1 MLRRSFSK
9 ALANK
14 EPLLCD
20 SSIFSD
26 DTNSDSDNGGSGMVP
41 VKSLPKLRPP
51 RLIAKTCKQYR
62 QRSHDTD
69 GTPLLSDEEDLDD
82 ETRTPPA
89 SKVVVDQQELS
100 LNLHSQL
107 RPGPS

>member
-20 SSIFSD
+20 SSVFSD
-26 DTNSDSDNGGSGMVP
+26 DTNSDSDTGGSGMVP
-41 VKSLPKLRPP
+41 MKSLPKLRPP

-69 GTPLLSDEEDLDD
+69 GTPLLSVERIAYTYKDVPMELRRGYY
-82 ETRTPPA
+82 RT
-89 SKVVVDQQELS
+89 DTHHYHNTLS
-100 LNLHSQL
+100 
-107 RPGPS
+107 